1 MCNFSANLHIFYLY
15 LSETEWQEMI
25 ISVKLNQFRKKQNNL
40 LTTEV
45 FFSHKIYLRCTK
57 INFEIILR
65 SQCARKKSE
74 WYCMI
79 LGQLEII

>member
-1 MCNFSANLHIFYLY
+1 
-15 LSETEWQEMI
+15 MI

-45 FFSHKIYLRCTK
+45 FFSHNIYLRCTK
-57 INFEIILR
+57 INFEIILT
-65 SQCARKKSE
+65 SQYTRKKSE

-79 LGQLEII
+79 LGQQEII